1 MGGCGRAQAGD
12 RQQAAGSCTVRSC
25 LTPCQE
31 FMFCCSCVT
40 CNESS
45 AQELWSLCSL
55 TIACLLMLASSLL
68 GSVTSC
74 RCNFLAGYVVPR
86 HELAFSQPTEQG
98 RSFAAAYTGSQKL
111 LVYQ

>member
-1 MGGCGRAQAGD
+1 MCPTLAYDLA
-12 RQQAAGSCTVRSC
+12 
-25 LTPCQE
+25 
-31 FMFCCSCVT
+31 M
-40 CNESS
+40 
-45 AQELWSLCSL
+45 LW
-55 TIACLLMLASSLL
+55 
-68 GSVTSC
+68 C